1 MASKT
6 KKVRR
11 IRERKKKP
19 NKVNLKAD
27 MKRIRRNAEILKD
40 LAARDQG

>member
-6 KKVRR
+6 KKTRR
-11 IRERKKKP
+11 IRDRKKRP

-27 MKRIRRNAEILKD
+27 MKRIKKNTELLRELSEKD
-40 LAARDQG
+40 QA